1 MNPVGLR
8 SGLVLVGFVF
18 VASAGYGCGSGGSQQ
33 ATSEAAKPAAA
44 QAAAPSQPAKPATIA
59 DLFPPGAGRTQ
70 VLDNC
75 ASCHPVACSA
85 RGQRTAERWDSLRE
99 GHRDKVSGA
108 SAGDLDTM
116 FAYLKQNFND
126 RKPEPQIPAE
136 FLQGSC
142 TPF

>member
-1 MNPVGLR
+1 MRARFEVSALA
-8 SGLVLVGFVF
+8 SIVL
-18 VASAGYGCGSGGSQQ
+18 AALAGYGCGNGGSPP
-33 ATSEAAKPAAA
+33 ATSQAAKPAAA
-44 QAAAPSQPAKPATIA
+44 QATAPAQPAKPATIA
-59 DLFPPGAGRTQ
+59 DLFPPGAGRNQ

-126 RKPEPQIPAE
+126 RQPEPQIPAE